1 MRVSFFQTVA
11 VAAFLGMTAQASKPV
26 HMDTLSVAQTVS
38 QSASLFAEAADL
50 VSFAVSH
57 SHDTPA
63 LNNFLVQT
71 SNNIADFVDQLPKS
85 EFARA
90 EKMFGQLA
98 SDAILML
105 TNNGPAAPLKGSP
118 QKQFSQT
125 KRTNSSGPSYAAQ
138 AADFLAQLQS
148 MPEFTDSLESIT
160 NSLAQLYPEDE
171 PMDLHELVQTGI
183 DSLDLLDALL

>member
-1 MRVSFFQTVA
+1 MRVNFFQTVA
-11 VAAFLGMTAQASKPV
+11 VAAFLGMTAEASKPV

-57 SHDTPA
+57 AEATPA

-71 SNNIADFVDQLPKS
+71 SNNISEFVDQLPKS

-98 SDAILML
+98 SDAILMM
-105 TNNGPAAPLKGSP
+105 TNNGPAAPRSP
-118 QKQFSQT
+118 HGQLSQT
-125 KRTNSSGPSYAAQ
+125 KRTYSSGPSYAAQ

-148 MPEFTDSLESIT
+148 MPEFTDSLESIS
-160 NSLAQLYPEDE
+160 NSLAQLNSEDE